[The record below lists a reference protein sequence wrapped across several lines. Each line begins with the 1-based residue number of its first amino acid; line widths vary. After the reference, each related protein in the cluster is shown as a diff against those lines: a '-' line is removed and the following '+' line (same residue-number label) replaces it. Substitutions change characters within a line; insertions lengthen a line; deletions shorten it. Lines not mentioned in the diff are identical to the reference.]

1 MIHHPSRPRG
11 LTTRFVHTA
20 LLFLCV
26 TLGLF
31 AAEAKKYK
39 FSLPAAD
46 AESSLKSFAAQSGR
60 EVIFVTES
68 TKGVRTPAVHGE
80 FTVQEALDQLLSGTP
95 LVASENS
102 ASGAVKIR
110 REAAIPQAE
119 KNAARATASSDR
131 PAKRYEV
138 ETTADGE
145 KTIKLD
151 SFEVFG
157 RKSLNMDLRR
167 TRDDAQPYVVF
178 ERDQIDNSSATN
190 MEEFFKSRLPM
201 NTRSQDFG
209 QAIGSATPNSSI
221 DLRGLGTNQTLILVD
236 GRRLPGTGSNGT
248 INQPNI
254 NGIPLSAIERIE
266 ILPSTAGGIYGG
278 SATGGV
284 INIVMRRGYQG
295 LEVKLGYG
303 DTFSTSAAR
312 RSVEISGGLSLEDG
326 RTEVMFAGSWS
337 DSGSLVVGD
346 RDFASR
352 AIALTMQNNPT
363 LITGSNTPPIGATVN
378 IRSVSGNLVLD
389 PIYGGTA
396 LNSNIT
402 HIPLGYA
409 GPASDNGAALVA
421 RAGSY
426 SLDLSNDL
434 NGLQRGLVATPSIKS
449 FTTSVR
455 RKFGTRF
462 DAFVDVSRNENRTV
476 SNDALVPN
484 TATNLP
490 ANAPNNPFQQAINV
504 RFPTPGLSF
513 SSSGRAISERI
524 LGGVVVRLPADWM
537 LGADYSWSRSRWI
550 LVSTALGVSTVANT
564 ALNTGLPVPD
574 GRPALNA
581 LQEQNTF
588 PLDFTPY
595 LLPTPN
601 FILGPSVVTL
611 RNALVRVGGP
621 VAQLPA
627 GPVGVS
633 ATLEHREEKYDG
645 ALLRR
650 VNASTGAPNNLVYPA
665 RSQGVDSAYVEARVP
680 LVAKTAP
687 KAWAQSL
694 ELQVSARHEEYET
707 RSDGSGSYSE
717 PLPSNIVYTTQ
728 KLKSTNY
735 TAGLHFAP
743 TDYLTLRASTGTGF
757 LPPTVIQTGPSR
769 TVISTSVGN
778 DPLRGGTGT
787 YVGVPYT
794 QISGGNLGIRPETS
808 RSWSAGVIFTPKFVS
823 GLRLSVDYTQ
833 INKTDEIQIPNAQF
847 ILDRQDI
854 YGDRIVR
861 GPNLPGD
868 PVGWAGPIIS
878 FDRSLI
884 NIAATSVEAW
894 DFQAEYL
901 MNPENMGKFRWYAVA
916 TWQPDYKNQL
926 RPDVAETNRVGFS
939 GGPLKWR
946 GNLGLDWNKGAWTVR
961 WNMQFYDSYR
971 VYTET
976 STPTQI
982 AAAVLTQGAER
993 IPSQIY
999 HDLSVSYRFARTSS
1013 GLLRLFDNS
1022 EISLGLQNL
1031 FDKSPPI
1038 VAATSAGSLGYS
1050 AYGDPRL
1057 RRFSVSLR
1065 KTFN

>member
-20 LLFLCV
+20 LLFLCC

-31 AAEAKKYK
+31 AAEAKKYN

-80 FTVQEALDQLLSGTP
+80 FTVQEALDQLLAGTP
-95 LVASENS
+95 LVASQNS

-110 REAAIPQAE
+110 REATIPQAE

-131 PAKRYEV
+131 PSKRYEI
-138 ETTADGE
+138 EAAADGE
-145 KTIKLD
+145 RVIKLD

-157 RKSLNMDLRR
+157 QKSLNMDLRR

-178 ERDQIDNSSATN
+178 ERDQIENSSATN

-236 GRRLPGTGSNGT
+236 GRRLPGIGSNGT

-284 INIVMRRGYQG
+284 INIIMRRGYRG

-303 DTFSTSAAR
+303 DTFSTSVAR

-337 DSGSLVVGD
+337 DAGTLVVGD

-352 AIALTMQNNPT
+352 AIALTLKNNPA
-363 LITGSNTPPIGATVN
+363 LITGSTTPPIGATVN
-378 IRSVSGNLVLD
+378 IRSVTGNLVLD

-421 RAGSY
+421 RAGTY
-426 SLDLSNDL
+426 SLDLSDDL
-434 NGLQRGLVATPSIKS
+434 NGRQRGLVATPSIRS

-455 RKFGTRF
+455 RKFGTKV
-462 DAFVDVSRNENRTV
+462 DAFVDVSRNENRTT

-513 SSSGRAISERI
+513 MSSGRSISERV
-524 LGGVVVRLPADWM
+524 LGGMVVRLPADWM
-537 LGADYSWSRSRWI
+537 LGADYSWSRSRWT

-564 ALNTGLPVPD
+564 ALNTGLPVAD

-601 FILGPSVVTL
+601 FILGPTEVVL
-611 RNALVRVGGP
+611 SNALVRLGGP
-621 VAQLPA
+621 VANLPA
-627 GPVGVS
+627 GPVGFP
-633 ATLEHREEKYDG
+633 
-645 ALLRR
+645 RR
-650 VNASTGAPNNLVYPA
+650 
-665 RSQGVDSAYVEARVP
+665 
-680 LVAKTAP
+680 
-687 KAWAQSL
+687 
-694 ELQVSARHEEYET
+694 
-707 RSDGSGSYSE
+707 
-717 PLPSNIVYTTQ
+717 SNIARR
-728 KLKSTNY
+728 NPE
-735 TAGLHFAP
+735 G
-743 TDYLTLRASTGTGF
+743 R
-757 LPPTVIQTGPSR
+757 
-769 TVISTSVGN
+769 
-778 DPLRGGTGT
+778 
-787 YVGVPYT
+787 
-794 QISGGNLGIRPETS
+794 ISGGSTRRRGHRTTS
-808 RSWSAGVIFTPKFVS
+808 ST
-823 GLRLSVDYTQ
+823 LR
-833 INKTDEIQIPNAQF
+833 
-847 ILDRQDI
+847 
-854 YGDRIVR
+854 VR
-861 GPNLPGD
+861 
-868 PVGWAGPIIS
+868 
-878 FDRSLI
+878 R
-884 NIAATSVEAW
+884 
-894 DFQAEYL
+894 
-901 MNPENMGKFRWYAVA
+901 
-916 TWQPDYKNQL
+916 
-926 RPDVAETNRVGFS
+926 
-939 GGPLKWR
+939 
-946 GNLGLDWNKGAWTVR
+946 AWT
-961 WNMQFYDSYR
+961 
-971 VYTET
+971 
-976 STPTQI
+976 P
-982 AAAVLTQGAER
+982 LTW
-993 IPSQIY
+993 
-999 HDLSVSYRFARTSS
+999 
-1013 GLLRLFDNS
+1013 
-1022 EISLGLQNL
+1022 
-1031 FDKSPPI
+1031 
-1038 VAATSAGSLGYS
+1038 
-1050 AYGDPRL
+1050 
-1057 RRFSVSLR
+1057 RRGCP
-1065 KTFN
+1065 